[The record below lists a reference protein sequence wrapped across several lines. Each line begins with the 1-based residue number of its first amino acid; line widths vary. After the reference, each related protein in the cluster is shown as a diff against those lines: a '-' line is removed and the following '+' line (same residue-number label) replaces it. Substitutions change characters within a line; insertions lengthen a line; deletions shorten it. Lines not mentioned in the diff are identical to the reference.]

1 MQENYEN
8 VILLA
13 GFLVSKPDVIS
24 QLERGEELW
33 APDLQGSEE
42 SEILR
47 GSCTGEG
54 SLNQLRIC
62 HCLKE
67 TAGITNKDLVSSLS
81 SRLPPVGVIS
91 LGQILFMASYPS

>member
-8 VILLA
+8 VILL

-47 GSCTGEG
+47 GSCTGNGMLTLSWSEFQG
-54 SLNQLRIC
+54 WIYTLR
-62 HCLKE
+62 
-67 TAGITNKDLVSSLS
+67 TPRLS
-81 SRLPPVGVIS
+81 IFSTHPACS
-91 LGQILFMASYPS
+91 